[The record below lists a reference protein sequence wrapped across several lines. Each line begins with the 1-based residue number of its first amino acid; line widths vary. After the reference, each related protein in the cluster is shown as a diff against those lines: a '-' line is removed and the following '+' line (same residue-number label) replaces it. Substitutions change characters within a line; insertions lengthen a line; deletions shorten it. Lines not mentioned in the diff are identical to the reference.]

1 MKPVISI
8 SGISKEYTLGSEL
21 VAGQSFREMVLSS
34 LISPFRKLRRL
45 RGTDATQT
53 KFWALKDINFSA
65 NRGEIVG
72 IIGRN
77 GAGKS
82 TLLKILSRI
91 TAPTTGKIEYR
102 GRMASLL
109 EVGTGFHPELTGRE
123 NIFLNGAILGLS
135 RKEINLKLDDIVA
148 FAEIEAFLDTP
159 VKRYSSG
166 MYVRLAFSVAAHLE
180 ADILVIDEV
189 LAVGDSAF
197 QRKCL
202 GKIQDVAS
210 GGRIVFFVSHNTA
223 AVSRLCTR
231 GIWLDEGKVKMDG
244 SIQTVLN
251 AYEASNDQ
259 GADNKIASNNK
270 ITISAMSLTDD
281 ADDTN
286 DTKNHI
292 APMAACVVEISGS
305 KHIKL
310 SRAEVSIGVYDDA
323 GARLFLINSNNS
335 GFQMQQG
342 LGDFMLRCK
351 IRSLPLTSGRYTI
364 NLSVNEGSEQI
375 IGIVRAA
382 VFYVKE
388 EPSNPAA
395 QPEYGP
401 MLVDASWY

>member
-1 MKPVISI
+1 
-8 SGISKEYTLGSEL
+8 
-21 VAGQSFREMVLSS
+21 
-34 LISPFRKLRRL
+34 
-45 RGTDATQT
+45 
-53 KFWALKDINFSA
+53 
-65 NRGEIVG
+65 
-72 IIGRN
+72 
-77 GAGKS
+77 
-82 TLLKILSRI
+82 
-91 TAPTTGKIEYR
+91 
-102 GRMASLL
+102 
-109 EVGTGFHPELTGRE
+109 
-123 NIFLNGAILGLS
+123 
-135 RKEINLKLDDIVA
+135 
-148 FAEIEAFLDTP
+148 
-159 VKRYSSG
+159 

-364 NLSVNEGSEQI
+364 NLSVIEGSEQI

-401 MLVDASWY
+401 MLVDANWY